1 MKSVFNVSPPA
12 FTKSEIAE
20 IARKHYTIK
29 GDIDELFS
37 DRDQNFIVKDSG
49 SSSIIK
55 VYNRME
61 NESIIDLQEKAIN
74 HILKIEPSMKVP
86 KQIGPTITLQK
97 NDHSYLIRPLEY
109 LDGNFLSE
117 IKLSNEDH
125 LKMGMFLGRLS
136 KSLKEY
142 DHPAAHRKFDWDAR
156 QVDLMKNKLK
166 FIESSEDRKMIN
178 NFIYEFE
185 RYITPLIGKMRMSV
199 IHNDGNDNNIL
210 TDNNNETIGIID
222 FGDIVYSFTAM
233 ESAVCL
239 AYVAIGEREPFP
251 KMISVLKGY
260 QSIFPLS
267 KAELGSMIY
276 LVCMRVCTTLLM
288 ATWRKNLFPNNK
300 YLTISEK
307 PAWKFLKKMHQEDL
321 KEWKNKIISNVR

>member
-29 GDIDELFS
+29 GDVDELFS

-55 VYNRME
+55 VCNRME
-61 NESIIDLQEKAIN
+61 NESIINLQEKAIN
-74 HILKIEPSMKVP
+74 HILEIEPSMKVP

-97 NDHSYLIRPLEY
+97 NGHSYLIRPFEY
-109 LDGNFLSE
+109 LEGNFLSE

-136 KSLKEY
+136 KSLNGF
-142 DHPAAHRKFDWDAR
+142 DHPAAHREFDWDAR
-156 QVDLMKNKLK
+156 QVGLMKNKLK
-166 FIESSEDRKMIN
+166 FIESPKDRNMISY
-178 NFIYEFE
+178 FIDEFE
-185 RYITPLIGKMRMSV
+185 KYITPLIGQMRMSV

-210 TDNNNETIGIID
+210 TDNKNETIGIID
-222 FGDIVYSFTAM
+222 FGDIVNSYTAM

-239 AYVAIGEREPFP
+239 A
-251 KMISVLKGY
+251 
-260 QSIFPLS
+260 
-267 KAELGSMIY
+267 
-276 LVCMRVCTTLLM
+276 
-288 ATWRKNLFPNNK
+288 
-300 YLTISEK
+300 
-307 PAWKFLKKMHQEDL
+307 
-321 KEWKNKIISNVR
+321 